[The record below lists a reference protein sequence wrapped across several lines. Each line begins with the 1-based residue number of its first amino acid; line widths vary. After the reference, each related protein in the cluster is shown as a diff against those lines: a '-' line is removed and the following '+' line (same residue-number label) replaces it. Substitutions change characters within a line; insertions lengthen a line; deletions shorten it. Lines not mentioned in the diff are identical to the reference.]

1 MSCKRSLH
9 SIPASS
15 NSLCKFFAASTVV
28 LQTPTF
34 ATVRGTFSLTCTA
47 QGIDNGATVQ
57 EFKWYHNET
66 EITADVS
73 TSRFSVITGG
83 SSSILT
89 VTSTEREDGGEYYCQ
104 VFLSGNIDPITSS
117 SHMIQIEGTLLIQ
130 PLNTTL
136 VLWLR

>member
-1 MSCKRSLH
+1 M
-9 SIPASS
+9 
-15 NSLCKFFAASTVV
+15 V

-34 ATVRGTFSLTCTA
+34 ATVRGTFSLTCTV

-89 VTSTEREDGGEYYCQ
+89 VTSATREDGGEYYCE
-104 VFLSGNIDPITSS
+104 VIFSGNVNPISS
-117 SHMIQIEGTLLIQ
+117 SRQMIQIEGT
-130 PLNTTL
+130 
-136 VLWLR
+136 